1 MSLTPLSTFR
11 TGAALAVL
19 ALLLQVPLHAA
30 GTAPDLDGDGIP
42 NIVDPDIDNDGIPNA
57 LDDNI
62 DGGWARSGP
71 FAGKY
76 LGDHLD
82 NANPAEKDID
92 GDELSDGSLAERD
105 IDGDGKADDASS
117 ELDID
122 GDGREDDAAAE
133 RDIDGDGRN
142 DDMLDEDDIDGD
154 GYDDDDAAEMDTDGD
169 GLNNGD
175 LAENDHDGD
184 GITDDLDDD
193 RDGDGRPDMEDDDDN
208 NDGISDNDDGSPDL
222 PGEQKLTNQLI
233 RNAAAPSNA
242 DARAQIHLRSSGS
255 ARFGVKV
262 ENFGPGSYAVLVGS
276 VPRGTITIGSGDSDG
291 ELAFDTHPDDPGE
304 LLLDFNPAGLTVS
317 ILSGSTEWF
326 HGSAPTPSA
335 GGTDQSWESEFARSA
350 AAAPKAEGRI
360 KLSVSASGSASLTVE
375 IQDLAPGTYDVRVGG
390 IIRGQLVAAVHSNRV
405 EGSLKFIANP
415 DQSGEALLNFDAAH
429 QPITVEKSG
438 TVHLTGTSPG
448 PPAGP

>member
-19 ALLLQVPLHAA
+19 ALLLQGPLHAA

-42 NIVDPDIDNDGIPNA
+42 NIVDPDIDNDGFPNA

-62 DGGWARSGP
+62 DGGIARSGP
-71 FAGKY
+71 FIGKY

-133 RDIDGDGRN
+133 KDIDGDGRN

-154 GYDDDDAAEMDTDGD
+154 GYDDDDAAEMDSDGD
-169 GLNNGD
+169 GRNNGD

-184 GITDDLDDD
+184 GIQDDLDDD
-193 RDGDGRPDMEDDDDN
+193 RDGDGRSDIEDDDDN
-208 NDGISDNDDGSPDL
+208 NDGISDNDDGSPDR
-222 PGEQKLTNQLI
+222 PGEQKLTNQLT
-233 RNAAAPSNA
+233 RTNAAPSNA
-242 DARAQIHLRSSGS
+242 SARAQIHLRSSGT
-255 ARFGVKV
+255 ARFAVKA
-262 ENFGPGSYAVLVGS
+262 EHFTPGSYAVLVGT
-276 VPRGTITIGSGDSDG
+276 VPRGSITIGSGDSDG
-291 ELAFDTHPDDPGE
+291 QLAFDTHPDDPGE

-317 ILSGSTEWF
+317 ILSGSAEWF
-326 HGSAPTPSA
+326 QGSAPTPSA
-335 GGTDQSWESEFARSA
+335 EGSDQSWESEFSLSPA
-350 AAAPKAEGRI
+350 AAAHAEGKI
-360 KLSVSASGSASLTVE
+360 KLSLSSSGESTLSLEV
-375 IQDLAPGTYDVRVGG
+375 QDLAPGLYDVRVAGT
-390 IIRGQLVAAVHSNRV
+390 IRGQILVAEDGDKTVGMLRFLADPNDP
-405 EGSLKFIANP
+405 N
-415 DQSGEALLNFDAAH
+415 EALLNFDAAH

-438 TVHLTGTSPG
+438 TVHLSGTSPG